1 MSNISRVKSQVA
13 DSLNENPCLTD
24 LAFPAVTQKLSILN
38 RELQGKEKY
47 AFNVISTINTFESK
61 L

>member
-1 MSNISRVKSQVA
+1 M
-13 DSLNENPCLTD
+13 NENPWLTD
-24 LAFPAVTQKLSILN
+24 LAFPAVTQKLCILN

-47 AFNVISTINTFESK
+47 AWGVISTINAFESK